1 LLQPNNQHPAAPT
14 QDPTQ
19 QSPPFQELRLPF
31 RQIITAM
38 LPFALNVLDRFHI
51 AKKLGEAVGE
61 VRRQEA
67 KKLATEGCE
76 P

>member
-1 LLQPNNQHPAAPT
+1 
-14 QDPTQ
+14 
-19 QSPPFQELRLPF
+19 
-31 RQIITAM
+31 M